1 MRLTVVVDRIEEATW
16 AVLLVGEEQRRV
28 NWPVDL
34 LPQPVR
40 EGDVLSLEW
49 RVEADETAAAQAEA
63 EALLADLLGKDK

>member
-1 MRLTVVVDRIEEATW
+1 MRLTAVVDRIEEDAW

-40 EGDVLSLEW
+40 EGAVLSLEW
-49 RVEADETAAAQAEA
+49 RAEPDGTAAAQAEA

>member
-1 MRLTVVVDRIEEATW
+1 MRRTVVVDRIEEDTW
-16 AVLLVGEEQRRV
+16 AVLLIGEEQRRV

-49 RVEADETAAAQAEA
+49 RAEPGETAAAQAEA

>member
-28 NWPVDL
+28 NWPVEL

-40 EGDVLSLEW
+40 EGDVLGLEW
-49 RVEADETAAAQAEA
+49 RVEPEKTASAQAEA